1 MKTRRRLKYNNK
13 HTKKNLMGG
22 MLPSS
27 CQINDNFDDFN
38 PLILELNDNG
48 IHPSTQANLNCCWIN
63 SSLYAF
69 LANYHVYNILE
80 QRDENSFQ
88 IQQIEDKDPHSFSEL
103 ADIVKQFRDLGDNP
117 PHTATRWDASNYYTL
132 YELIQNKYNFMP
144 DDFPNFGEYG
154 DARIIFELFLN
165 LFERRTIPTG
175 KKVEKG
181 WQKLIGSHEYVNS
194 PQELCNFLNSI
205 EGYTCV
211 SFTRT
216 WRCIDRIES
225 SANDEEFDA
234 FHFIAYARVNKNKWR
249 FFDSGNTINDVPLA
263 QTLLAPSLYYNK
275 LTNACPKGKAFYISG
290 LFIKNS
296 ALTNN
301 SSKNI
306 SKLALKP
313 SIPFTNV
320 GKSEEENQ
328 LAIALKLSMDEEKR
342 IEDEPEEIRLAKL
355 AAMYNDDTDDT
366 DDIYYTD
373 DNDSIYTTENTK
385 PSTPFGFGGPDES
398 RAKLEQLRQE
408 AAQAQE
414 KEEQKR
420 IALQKRINDRNKAE
434 REEVERIASRIRA
447 KQEEERLISEK
458 AKTERLAAEKSEAE
472 RILAEKKAEAER
484 ISRQKEAYEWYLKRE
499 QQGFDEANALQKA
512 EEKRIENE
520 KASAEE
526 KRIIVANAAE
536 QRIAEE
542 QKRIT
547 QEQKRI
553 VEEKAAQEQ
562 IIVYEK
568 AAEEQRISD
577 EKAAEEQER
586 IAEEQK
592 RIEEEQKRIAEEKAA
607 EEKRIADE
615 KATEEKRIADEKAA
629 EEKRIA
635 EKEQRIA
642 EEQKRIA
649 DEEAA
654 KEEERIAAEKLA
666 KEQRI
671 AAEKAAEEQR
681 IAEEKKQIEAQRA
694 EEKRIEA
701 ERAEAERIAADKAEE
716 LRILQ
721 EKAEQEQKR
730 IAEEEAQRQIKAK
743 KDEEKTMVD
752 LQQQA
757 TDNLIN
763 SLQSKSVNIQN
774 KILKNKEDKKKLL
787 SLQEDMTNI
796 IPKESSITQKFVS
809 PTEKIEKID
818 FNNYTFMC
826 PNKGCSWEG
835 NRKDLESHL
844 KICPYNRKISRKQ
857 YIYDKNMEDFENI
870 EEEIQSSR
878 IKNNKWIKKGDKWVR
893 SSGTL
898 EDEAA
903 LRNQQLQLDELKR
916 KRLKQKAS
924 EYHKEIDPIIEH
936 DKLYK
941 QDKSKEEANLLAQK
955 GKKDYIEIDK
965 GDGII
970 KTIQKALPKI
980 NIEEQ
985 KSLPKPKKWPK
996 VDTTRET
1003 THEASYWIC
1012 KYCKQANS
1020 SQNKLCASCG
1030 TPKGE
1035 FVPPIP
1041 QEQKNEKTPEE
1052 KAQEE
1057 ESENLLTNIEEMITK
1072 PMPKPPILE
1081 IPIEVPPYPVER
1093 RSYGHESVKPFQV
1106 VVESDYDP
1114 DIFNYL
1120 DIKAGETIIV
1130 IGKMKNDR
1138 NVTWLYGYKF
1148 GSSPEYSGK
1157 FPTEYLSSRV
1167 YSDSEPNWMKKL
1179 DHRYYPKKKKTQVK
1193 SQDKSN
1199 IQFTKGE
1206 EVFYQKSVDQKVLA
1220 KIIKIHHDDVE
1231 PYYTIRLQDGSE
1243 KQTIYNRLTKII

>member
-13 HTKKNLMGG
+13 KYTKKNFRGG

-48 IHPSTQANLNCCWIN
+48 IHPKTQANLNCCWIN

-69 LANYHVYNILE
+69 LANYNVYNILE
-80 QRDENSFQ
+80 QRDENSFE

-144 DDFPNFGEYG
+144 DDFPIFGDYG

-165 LFERRTIPTG
+165 LFERRTVPTG

-275 LTNACPKGKAFYISG
+275 LRNACPKGKAFYISG

-296 ALTNN
+296 VLTNN
-301 SSKNI
+301 SSKNS
-306 SKLALKP
+306 SKLAL
-313 SIPFTNV
+313 TNI

-328 LAIALKLSMDEEKR
+328 LELALKLSMDEEKR

-355 AAMYNDDTDDT
+355 AAMYTEDTEDT

-373 DNDSIYTTENTK
+373 DTNSTYTIENTK
-385 PSTPFGFGGPDES
+385 
-398 RAKLEQLRQE
+398 LN
-408 AAQAQE
+408 
-414 KEEQKR
+414 EEEEEEKR
-420 IALQKRINDRNKAE
+420 IALEKRISDRNKEE

-447 KQEEERLISEK
+447 KKEEERLIAEK
-458 AKTERLAAEKSEAE
+458 AKTQRLAAEKSEAE
-472 RILAEKKAEAER
+472 RILAEKKSEAER

-499 QQGFDEANALQKA
+499 QQRFDEANALQKA

-553 VEEKAAQEQ
+553 
-562 IIVYEK
+562 
-568 AAEEQRISD
+568 AE
-577 EKAAEEQER
+577 
-586 IAEEQK
+586 
-592 RIEEEQKRIAEEKAA
+592 
-607 EEKRIADE
+607 
-615 KATEEKRIADEKAA
+615 
-629 EEKRIA
+629 
-635 EKEQRIA
+635 
-642 EEQKRIA
+642 
-649 DEEAA
+649 
-654 KEEERIAAEKLA
+654 
-666 KEQRI
+666 
-671 AAEKAAEEQR
+671 
-681 IAEEKKQIEAQRA
+681 
-694 EEKRIEA
+694 
-701 ERAEAERIAADKAEE
+701 
-716 LRILQ
+716 
-721 EKAEQEQKR
+721 EKAEQEQR

-763 SLQSKSVNIQN
+763 SLEGKSVNMQN

-857 YIYDKNMEDFENI
+857 YLFDKNIEDFENI

-941 QDKSKEEANLLAQK
+941 QQKSKEEANLLAQK

-996 VDTTRET
+996 VDTT
-1003 THEASYWIC
+1003 
-1012 KYCKQANS
+1012 
-1020 SQNKLCASCG
+1020 
-1030 TPKGE
+1030 KGE

-1052 KAQEE
+1052 KAKEE
-1057 ESENLLTNIEEMITK
+1057 ESENLLRNIEEMITK
-1072 PMPKPPILE
+1072 PMPKPPIVE
-1081 IPIEVPPYPVER
+1081 IPVQVPLYPVER

-1114 DIFNYL
+1114 GIFNYL

-1130 IGKMKNDR
+1130 IGKMKNDI

-1167 YSDSEPNWMKKL
+1167 YSDSEPSWMKKL
-1179 DHRYYPKKKKTQVK
+1179 DHRYYPKKKKTQVESQVK

-1199 IQFTKGE
+1199 LSFAKGE
-1206 EVFYQKSVDQKVLA
+1206 EVFYQKSVDEKVLA
-1220 KIIKIHHDDVE
+1220 KIVKIHYDDIE
-1231 PYYTIRLQDGSE
+1231 PYYTIMLPDGSE
-1243 KQTIYNRLTKII
+1243 KQTIYARLTKII

>member
-1 MKTRRRLKYNNK
+1 MKTRRVLKYNKK
-13 HTKKNLMGG
+13 HTKKNLRGG

-48 IHPSTQANLNCCWIN
+48 IHPKTRANLNCCWIN
-63 SSLYAF
+63 ASLYAF
-69 LANYHVYNILE
+69 LANYNVYNILE

-88 IQQIEDKDPHSFSEL
+88 MQQIEDKDPHSFSEL

-117 PHTATRWDASNYYTL
+117 PYTATRWDAPNYYTL

-144 DDFPNFGEYG
+144 DDFPSFGEYG

-175 KKVEKG
+175 KKLEKG

-225 SANDEEFDA
+225 TANDEEFDA

-263 QTLLAPSLYYNK
+263 QTLLAPSRYNNN

-296 ALTNN
+296 VLTNN
-301 SSKNI
+301 SSKNS
-306 SKLALKP
+306 SKSAL
-313 SIPFTNV
+313 TNI

-328 LAIALKLSMDEEKR
+328 LELALKLSMDEEKR

-355 AAMYNDDTDDT
+355 AAMYTDDIDDTDDT
-366 DDIYYTD
+366 GDIYYTD
-373 DNDSIYTTENTK
+373 DSNSTYTIENTK
-385 PSTPFGFGGPDES
+385 
-398 RAKLEQLRQE
+398 L
-408 AAQAQE
+408 
-414 KEEQKR
+414 KEEEEEEKR
-420 IALQKRINDRNKAE
+420 IALQKRISDRNKEE

-447 KQEEERLISEK
+447 KKEEERLIAEK
-458 AKTERLAAEKSEAE
+458 AKTQRLAAEKSEAE

-499 QQGFDEANALQKA
+499 QQRWDEANALQKA

-526 KRIIVANAAE
+526 KRIIVANATE
-536 QRIAEE
+536 KRIAEE

-553 VEEKAAQEQ
+553 SEEKATEEKRIAE
-562 IIVYEK
+562 EK
-568 AAEEQRISD
+568 AAEEKRISD
-577 EKAAEEQER
+577 EKA
-586 IAEEQK
+586 AEEQK
-592 RIEEEQKRIAEEKAA
+592 RIEEEQKRIEEEQKRIEEEQKRIEEEKAA
-607 EEKRIADE
+607 
-615 KATEEKRIADEKAA
+615 EEKRIADEKAA

-635 EKEQRIA
+635 DEKAAEEQRIDEEEQRIA
-642 EEQKRIA
+642 QEKKRIA

-681 IAEEKKQIEAQRA
+681 IAEEKKQIEAQKA
-694 EEKRIEA
+694 EEERIEA
-701 ERAEAERIAADKAEE
+701 EKAEAERVAADKSEK

-763 SLQSKSVNIQN
+763 SLESKSVNTQN
-774 KILKNKEDKKKLL
+774 KILKNKEDKKNLL

-796 IPKESSITQKFVS
+796 IPKESSVTQNFVS
-809 PTEKIEKID
+809 PAEKIEKID
-818 FNNYTFMC
+818 FNNYKILC

-835 NRKDLESHL
+835 NRKNLENHL

-857 YIYDKNMEDFENI
+857 YFYDKNIEDFENI
-870 EEEIQSSR
+870 EEEIQNSR

-916 KRLKQKAS
+916 KRLKEKS
-924 EYHKEIDPIIEH
+924 LEYHKEIDPIIEH

-941 QDKSKEEANLLAQK
+941 QQKSKEEANLLAQK
-955 GKKDYIEIDK
+955 DEKDYIEIDK

-970 KTIQKALPKI
+970 KTIQKILPKI

-996 VDTTRET
+996 VDTT
-1003 THEASYWIC
+1003 
-1012 KYCKQANS
+1012 
-1020 SQNKLCASCG
+1020 
-1030 TPKGE
+1030 KGE

-1041 QEQKNEKTPEE
+1041 QEQKNEKIP
-1052 KAQEE
+1052 EE
-1057 ESENLLTNIEEMITK
+1057 ESENLLADIEEMITK
-1072 PMPKPPILE
+1072 PMPKSPIVE
-1081 IPIEVPPYPVER
+1081 IPVQVPLYPVEH
-1093 RSYGHESVKPFQV
+1093 RSYGHESVKPFRV

-1120 DIKAGETIIV
+1120 DIKEGETIIV
-1130 IGKMKNDR
+1130 IGKMKNDI

-1148 GSSPEYSGK
+1148 GSSPKYAGK

-1167 YSDSEPNWMKKL
+1167 YSDWEPNWMKKL

-1193 SQDKSN
+1193 SQVKSQDKSN
-1199 IQFTKGE
+1199 LSFAKGE
-1206 EVFYQKSVDQKVLA
+1206 EVFYQKSVDEKVLA
-1220 KIIKIHHDDVE
+1220 KIVKIHYDDFE
-1231 PYYTIRLQDGSE
+1231 PYYTIMLPDGSE
-1243 KQTIYNRLTKII
+1243 KQTIYARLTKII

>member
-13 HTKKNLMGG
+13 KYTKKNFRGG

-48 IHPSTQANLNCCWIN
+48 IHPKTQANLNCCWIN

-69 LANYHVYNILE
+69 LANYNVYNILE
-80 QRDENSFQ
+80 QRDENSFE

-144 DDFPNFGEYG
+144 DDFPIFGDYG

-165 LFERRTIPTG
+165 LFERRTVPTG

-275 LTNACPKGKAFYISG
+275 LRNACPKGKAFYISG

-296 ALTNN
+296 VLTNN
-301 SSKNI
+301 SSKNS
-306 SKLALKP
+306 SKLAL
-313 SIPFTNV
+313 TNI

-328 LAIALKLSMDEEKR
+328 LELALKLSMDEEKR

-355 AAMYNDDTDDT
+355 AAMYTDDTEDTEDT

-373 DNDSIYTTENTK
+373 DTNSTYTIENTK
-385 PSTPFGFGGPDES
+385 
-398 RAKLEQLRQE
+398 LN
-408 AAQAQE
+408 
-414 KEEQKR
+414 EEEEEEKR
-420 IALQKRINDRNKAE
+420 IALEKRISDRNKEE

-447 KQEEERLISEK
+447 KKEEERLIAEK
-458 AKTERLAAEKSEAE
+458 AKTQRLAAEKSEAE
-472 RILAEKKAEAER
+472 RILAEKKSEAER

-499 QQGFDEANALQKA
+499 QQRFDEANALQKA

-553 VEEKAAQEQ
+553 AEEKAEQEQ

-568 AAEEQRISD
+568 AAEEKRISD
-577 EKAAEEQER
+577 EKAAKEEER
-586 IAEEQK
+586 IAEEKRIVDEKAAEEQKRIEEEQK

-607 EEKRIADE
+607 EEKRIAEE
-615 KATEEKRIADEKAA
+615 KAAEEKRIADEKAA

-635 EKEQRIA
+635 EEEQRIA

-681 IAEEKKQIEAQRA
+681 IAEEKKQIEAQKA
-694 EEKRIEA
+694 EEERIEA
-701 ERAEAERIAADKAEE
+701 EKAEAERVAADKAEK

-721 EKAEQEQKR
+721 EKAEQEQR

-763 SLQSKSVNIQN
+763 SLEGKSVNMQN

-857 YIYDKNMEDFENI
+857 YLFDKNIEDFENI

-941 QDKSKEEANLLAQK
+941 QQKSKEEANLLAQK

-970 KTIQKALPKI
+970 NTIQKALPKI

-996 VDTTRET
+996 VDTT
-1003 THEASYWIC
+1003 
-1012 KYCKQANS
+1012 
-1020 SQNKLCASCG
+1020 
-1030 TPKGE
+1030 KGE

-1052 KAQEE
+1052 KAKEE
-1057 ESENLLTNIEEMITK
+1057 ESENLLRNIEEMITK
-1072 PMPKPPILE
+1072 PMPKPPIVE
-1081 IPIEVPPYPVER
+1081 IPVQVPLYPVER

-1114 DIFNYL
+1114 GIFNYL

-1130 IGKMKNDR
+1130 IGKMKNDI

-1148 GSSPEYSGK
+1148 GSSPKYAGK

-1167 YSDSEPNWMKKL
+1167 YSDSEPSWMKKL
-1179 DHRYYPKKKKTQVK
+1179 DHRYYPKKKKTQVESQVK

-1199 IQFTKGE
+1199 LSFAKGE
-1206 EVFYQKSVDQKVLA
+1206 EVFYQKSVDEKVLA
-1220 KIIKIHHDDVE
+1220 KIVKIHYDDIE
-1231 PYYTIRLQDGSE
+1231 PYYTIMLPDGSE
-1243 KQTIYNRLTKII
+1243 KQTIYARLTKII